1 MKLEVADLEQPQI
14 IRVATITNIMG
25 RMLQLFFDGQSKF
38 QFVDFESPDIY
49 PIGWCKRTGHTLH
62 SPFGPSKCLYVA
74 FAVPYDWVYLLMAI
88 TLCGY
93 RAGFPVSVIDNF
105 YGMGGLAPCP
115 TPNLEGQGF
124 LSACPSLSHNIPLFE
139 RRQIP
144 AFLPLSPSY
153 RTTALPGL

>member
-62 SPFGPSKCLYVA
+62 SPFGPSKFLYVV
-74 FAVPYDWVYLLMAI
+74 F
-88 TLCGY
+88 TGY
-93 RAGFPVSVIDNF
+93 KVCILVKWPIRLELVLVSVSIKR
-105 YGMGGLAPCP
+105 L
-115 TPNLEGQGF
+115 QVF
-124 LSACPSLSHNIPLFE
+124 LL
-139 RRQIP
+139 
-144 AFLPLSPSY
+144 
-153 RTTALPGL
+153 LPG

>member
-74 FAVPYDWVYLLMAI
+74 FAKPYHGYTFYFHKRGIISLLSSLKI
-88 TLCGY
+88 T
-93 RAGFPVSVIDNF
+93 FFVNSF
-105 YGMGGLAPCP
+105 
-115 TPNLEGQGF
+115 
-124 LSACPSLSHNIPLFE
+124 
-139 RRQIP
+139 
-144 AFLPLSPSY
+144 
-153 RTTALPGL
+153 

>member
-62 SPFGPSKCLYVA
+62 SPFGPSKCLFVA
-74 FAVPYDWVYLLMAI
+74 FAVPYHWVYILFDKRGITDISLLSSLKI
-88 TLCGY
+88 T
-93 RAGFPVSVIDNF
+93 FFVNSF
-105 YGMGGLAPCP
+105 
-115 TPNLEGQGF
+115 
-124 LSACPSLSHNIPLFE
+124 
-139 RRQIP
+139 
-144 AFLPLSPSY
+144 
-153 RTTALPGL
+153 